1 MATMYTNEDGLTR
14 RYGGAGIPSKGYTR
28 KYNSFGNWNQLVVD
42 FDYDNLEV
50 YDEGAEGSATMDRFS
65 ELMAYI
71 PAGASIV
78 SAYIAPMTDFDA
90 AVNVGLYE
98 KDGTEIDADGLVAAA
113 TPTQSGGLET
123 GGGAEISGYMS
134 TDAYILIA
142 PSAGDPTAGEARLIV
157 NYIK

>member
-50 YDEGAEGSATMDRFS
+50 YDAADSGSDSMDRFS

-78 SAYIAPMTDFDA
+78 SAYIAPMSDFDE
-90 AVNVGLYE
+90 AVDVGLYE
-98 KDGTEIDADGLVAAA
+98 KDGSAIDADGLVAAA
-113 TPTQSGGLET
+113 TPTQSGGLVT
-123 GGGAEISGYMS
+123 GAGDEVGSYMS
-134 TDAYILIA
+134 NDAYIVVA
-142 PSAGDPTAGEARLIV
+142 PNAGDPTSGAARLIV